1 MKRVRVLL
9 SVMLILLLSGCGSG
23 QVSSQAED
31 TSDAGE
37 QGVSY
42 TSWEDAP
49 TNEYER
55 EVVTVD
61 CDRQTVWG
69 VAYVPKLDREKY
81 PLVVCAHGLGG
92 SYKSCVGYAR
102 LLAMHGVAAYCFDF
116 RGGGG
121 THSDGDSTDM
131 TLMTEVT
138 DVQAVLAAARQWDF
152 VDPDR
157 VVLLGKSHGGAAS
170 AIAAAR
176 RPNDVCGLILIYP
189 GFMIHDAI
197 HEMYGSLDEVPDTF
211 TFKGHKVGRAYAEA
225 VWDYDVYGEIGS
237 YAKPVLLM
245 HGDQDKIVPVSY
257 SDRAA
262 QAYLDADYFVIAG
275 AGHGFKDEQNEEA
288 QRHVLDYLNRL
299 GIFR

>member
-1 MKRVRVLL
+1 
-9 SVMLILLLSGCGSG
+9 
-23 QVSSQAED
+23 
-31 TSDAGE
+31 
-37 QGVSY
+37 
-42 TSWEDAP
+42 
-49 TNEYER
+49 
-55 EVVTVD
+55 
-61 CDRQTVWG
+61 
-69 VAYVPKLDREKY
+69 
-81 PLVVCAHGLGG
+81 
-92 SYKSCVGYAR
+92 
-102 LLAMHGVAAYCFDF
+102 
-116 RGGGG
+116 
-121 THSDGDSTDM
+121 
-131 TLMTEVT
+131 
-138 DVQAVLAAARQWDF
+138 
-152 VDPDR
+152 
-157 VVLLGKSHGGAAS
+157 
-170 AIAAAR
+170 
-176 RPNDVCGLILIYP
+176 VCGLILIYP
-189 GFMIHDAI
+189 GFMLHDAV